1 LHRGETIRRLVFEAT
16 RPTNVEEVASALHA
30 WRTRRGLADMTRV
43 GLVLGAGGVLGAAWM
58 AGALTALQRRL
69 PYPLGAVDLV
79 VGTSAGSVLA
89 AALRCGATTEEIIR
103 HQRGTG
109 LPFLPDL
116 DAIDRDAGGRLP
128 PLPRLRVGSPRLL
141 LSTALAPHRMHPWVA
156 ASALVPQGR
165 ARHTSLEALVRG
177 LLLASGK
184 GLPAGSATA
193 PPDWA
198 PGGET
203 WVVAVDYDSGQ
214 RVVFGREGAPPATL
228 PEAVVASCSIPGW
241 YRPAV
246 VGGRRYVDGGVRSST
261 SLDCLAGTDLDEVY
275 VLAPMAS
282 YVADSPDNPYARIER
297 RFRRLITVGL
307 QRDVR
312 KVEEQGIR
320 VTVLTPGP
328 EDLAVIGANMM
339 DPRRRIQV
347 LDTSLRTS
355 TAAVAT
361 LEHRGRGV
369 S

>member
-1 LHRGETIRRLVFEAT
+1 MAI
-16 RPTNVEEVASALHA
+16 ALHG
-30 WRTRRGLADMTRV
+30 WRARRGRAEMTRV

-58 AGALTALQRRL
+58 AGALAALQRRL

-89 AALRCGATTEEIIR
+89 AALRCGATTEEIIE

-116 DAIDRDAGGRLP
+116 DAIDRDAGRLP

-141 LSTALAPHRMHPWVA
+141 LSTALAPHKMHPWVA
-156 ASALVPQGR
+156 ASALMPQGR

-184 GLPAGSATA
+184 ASTGEAA
-193 PPDWA
+193 PDWA

-203 WVVAVDYDSGQ
+203 WVVAVDYDSGR
-214 RVVFGREGAPPATL
+214 RVIFGRDGAPPATL

-261 SLDCLAGTDLDEVY
+261 SLDRLASTDLDEVY

-282 YVADSPDNPYARIER
+282 YVADSPYNAYARIER
-297 RFRRLITVGL
+297 QFRRLITVGL

-320 VTVLTPGP
+320 VVVLTPGP

-339 DPRRRIQV
+339 DPRKRIQV

>member
-1 LHRGETIRRLVFEAT
+1 VPSTW
-16 RPTNVEEVASALHA
+16 S
-30 WRTRRGLADMTRV
+30 TRRGRPDMTRV

-58 AGALTALQRRL
+58 TGALAALQRRL
-69 PYPLGAVDLV
+69 PYPLGTVDLV

-89 AALRCGATTEEIIR
+89 AALRCGATTEEIIE

-141 LSTALAPHRMHPWVA
+141 LSTAMAPHRMHPWVA
-156 ASALVPQGR
+156 ASALMPQGR

-177 LLLASGK
+177 LLLASDASGEASS
-184 GLPAGSATA
+184 GTGA
-193 PPDWA
+193 PDWA

-214 RVVFGREGAPPATL
+214 RVIFGRDGAPPASL

-246 VGGRRYVDGGVRSST
+246 IGGRRYVDGGVRSST
-261 SLDCLAGTDLDEVY
+261 SLDCLASTDLDEVY

-282 YVADSPDNPYARIER
+282 YVADSPDNAYARIER
-297 RFRRLITVGL
+297 QFRRLITVGL

-320 VTVLTPGP
+320 VVVLTPGP

-339 DPRRRIQV
+339 DPRRRTQV

>member
-1 LHRGETIRRLVFEAT
+1 
-16 RPTNVEEVASALHA
+16 
-30 WRTRRGLADMTRV
+30 MTRV

-58 AGALTALQRRL
+58 AGALAALQRRL
-69 PYPLGAVDLV
+69 PYPLGTVDLV
-79 VGTSAGSVLA
+79 IGTSAGSVLA
-89 AALRCGATTEEIIR
+89 AALRCGATTEEIIE

-141 LSTALAPHRMHPWVA
+141 LTTALAPHKMHPWVA

-177 LLLASGK
+177 LLLVNAQAGHA
-184 GLPAGSATA
+184 GREPAAAG
-193 PPDWA
+193 WA

-203 WVVAVDYDSGQ
+203 WVVAVDYDSGR
-214 RVVFGREGAPPATL
+214 RVIFGRDGAPPASL

-246 VGGRRYVDGGVRSST
+246 IGGRRYVDGGVRSST
-261 SLDCLAGTDLDEVY
+261 SLDCLASSDLDVVY

-297 RFRRLITVGL
+297 QFRRLITVGL

-320 VTVLTPGP
+320 VVVLTPGP
-328 EDLAVIGANMM
+328 EDLKAIGANMM
-339 DPRRRIQV
+339 DPRRRIKV